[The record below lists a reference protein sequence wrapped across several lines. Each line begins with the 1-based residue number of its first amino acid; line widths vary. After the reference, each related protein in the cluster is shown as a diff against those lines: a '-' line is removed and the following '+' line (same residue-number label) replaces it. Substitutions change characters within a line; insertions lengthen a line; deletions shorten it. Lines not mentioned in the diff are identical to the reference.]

1 MSPEQVVVDTN
12 VFISAA
18 LTDGLARQ
26 AIVKVLKHFTILQ
39 SVPTYEELRSRIY
52 KKKFDKYL
60 SERERLDFL
69 TVIQQNSV
77 IIETSL
83 KITDCRDPDDN
94 KFLEIAIKAQ
104 AKYLI
109 TGDDDLLALRVEPPY
124 QKLIITPVEFL
135 QSG

>member
-1 MSPEQVVVDTN
+1 MSPEKVVVDTN

-18 LTDGLARQ
+18 LTDGLARKV
-26 AIVKVLKHFTILQ
+26 IVKVLEHFTILQ

-60 SERERLDFL
+60 SKGDRLDFL
-69 TVIQQNSV
+69 TVIQQNSL

-94 KFLEIAIKAQ
+94 KFLEIAIEAQ

-109 TGDDDLLALRVEPPY
+109 TGDDDLLVLRADPPY